1 MDEITGEKAKLRR
14 RSRAEIAAVV
24 AGYRASGLT
33 QRVYAQQVG
42 VSLASIAR
50 WVHGK
55 GQGGAP
61 APGGFAA
68 VQLRA
73 EPAAAGDA
81 AIKIRWPEGVEVE
94 LPRSLGE
101 ATLRR
106 CLREVLLSCSR

>member
-1 MDEITGEKAKLRR
+1 MDETNERKAKQPR

-24 AGYRASGLT
+24 AGYRESGLT
-33 QRVYAQQVG
+33 QRAYAKQVG
-42 VSLASIAR
+42 VSLASIVR

-61 APGGFAA
+61 VRGGFAA
-68 VQLRA
+68 VQLRP
-73 EPAAAGDA
+73 EPAADSAG
-81 AIKIRWPEGVEVE
+81 IKIRWPEGMEVE

-106 CLREVLLSCSR
+106 CLREVLQSCSR